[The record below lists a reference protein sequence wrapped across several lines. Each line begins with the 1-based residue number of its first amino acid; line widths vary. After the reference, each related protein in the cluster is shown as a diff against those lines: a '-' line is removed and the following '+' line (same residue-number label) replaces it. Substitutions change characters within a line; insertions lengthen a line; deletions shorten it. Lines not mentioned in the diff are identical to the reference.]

1 MPDFNLVGRTLG
13 PYQIQAP
20 LGSGGMS
27 VVYRAVQTD
36 LGRTVAL
43 KILPPELSLDASYI
57 ARFMHEARSAA
68 ALEHPHIVPIYSVGS
83 ADGLHYI
90 AMKYIQGE
98 TLKELS
104 LREGALN
111 VAHAAAL
118 LEQVAGALDYAHGRG
133 FIHRDIK
140 PSNIMV
146 ERGGW
151 LYLTDFGLARGA
163 EGSAGLTLAGT
174 VMGTPEYMSP
184 EQAQGLAVLTP
195 ASDIYALGVV
205 LYELLTGRMPFNADT
220 PMGMLVARLQ
230 YGPTPPRDYR
240 GDMPDAV
247 EDVVMRALARKPEA
261 RYSSA
266 GELVAALKRAA
277 GLGSGTVLAPE
288 RPLATPLDLPVAP
301 VVQPATPV
309 RAPQSVASPPPALR
323 DERTPLAPTLAANN
337 QPVPSVPLR
346 DAGPKPPAPL
356 QPTAPSV
363 PPTIPPAASEARR
376 GGGGRTMLLGAG
388 ILLLLFIISAA
399 LTVISRQ
406 RSEAA
411 LAEQMSIAQAAFER
425 PGGLDE
431 ALTAYR
437 EAAELDDD
445 SAEVHTRVAL
455 IELLRDRHGAAQQA
469 AEAAIDADDDF
480 ALAHAVLAEALNAQS
495 EYDDALAA
503 AEQAVSLAPQFSQ
516 GYAVRATIKADRAAK
531 IEDQAMLDDALADAE
546 RAIELAR
553 TRENLLQA
561 MAYNARGFVHW
572 QQYVLTNDQ
581 SMADRGGDDFNRAIG
596 LQPQIAVFHS
606 NLGYF
611 YNAQGSAVLARG
623 DQAGAQAKLD
633 LARIQFERAQEADPE
648 YGHAHAGLGW
658 NLYYLK
664 DYRGAIGE
672 FDKALELNAED
683 ADALIG
689 KSRVFLEQPEPDYP
703 AAIEALE
710 SATQA
715 APLDPGVFASLGW
728 AHMSYAF
735 AQDEQGARESYAAA
749 EDSFR
754 KAIELNE
761 RSADGLTGLG
771 WALRGRAVAEDDP
784 DFYDQASEVLRQS
797 LEIKP
802 EQADAYFGLGWVSYG
817 QGEYGEAERS
827 FRQAVELNP
836 EDGGNYYW
844 LGLTLQQLGRI
855 DEARAAYQTAV
866 EKGNAYA
873 QDALDGLE

>member
-20 LGSGGMS
+20 LGSGGMA
-27 VVYRAVQTD
+27 VVYRAIQTD

-43 KILPPELSLDASYI
+43 KILPPELSLDGSYI

-68 ALEHPHIVPIYSVGS
+68 ALEHPHIVTIYNVG
-83 ADGLHYI
+83 ALDGLHYI

-104 LREGALN
+104 LREGALD
-111 VAHAAAL
+111 VARAAGL
-118 LEQVAGALDYAHGRG
+118 LEQVAGALDYAHARG

-163 EGSAGLTLAGT
+163 EGSGGLTLAGT

-184 EQAQGLAVLTP
+184 EQAQGLATLTP

-205 LYELLTGRMPFNADT
+205 LYELLTGHMPFNADT

-261 RYSSA
+261 RYASA

-288 RPLATPLDLPVAP
+288 RPIATPLGLPVAP
-301 VVQPATPV
+301 VAKLAPPAPAPQPATP
-309 RAPQSVASPPPALR
+309 PPPAPR
-323 DERTPLAPTLAANN
+323 DERTPIAATLAARHTPAPVAPP
-337 QPVPSVPLR
+337 PVPAS
-346 DAGPKPPAPL
+346 APVAA
-356 QPTAPSV
+356 AP
-363 PPTIPPAASEARR
+363 EARR
-376 GGGGRTMLLGAG
+376 GGTGRALLIGAG
-388 ILLLLFIISAA
+388 VLLAILIVSAV
-399 LTVISRQ
+399 LTVVSRQ

-411 LAEQMSIAQAAFER
+411 LAERLGIARTAFER

-431 ALTAYR
+431 ALVAYR

-445 SAEVHTRVAL
+445 SAEAHTRVAL
-455 IELLRDRHGAAQQA
+455 IELLRDHHGAAQQA
-469 AEAAIDADDDF
+469 AEQAIDADGEF

-495 EYDDALAA
+495 EYEDALAA
-503 AEQAVSLAPQFSQ
+503 AEQAVTLAPELSQ
-516 GYAVRATIKADRAAK
+516 GYAVRATIKAARAARTD
-531 IEDQAMLDDALADAE
+531 DQTLLDAALADAE

-561 MAYNARGFVHW
+561 MAYNARGFVYW

-611 YNAQGSAVLARG
+611 YNAQGSAALARG
-623 DQAGAQAKLD
+623 DEDGAAAKLD
-633 LARIQFERAQEADPE
+633 LARVQFENAQAADPE

-664 DYRGAIGE
+664 DYQGALGE

-710 SATQA
+710 SATEA
-715 APLDPGVFASLGW
+715 APHDPGVLASLGW

-735 AQDEQGARESYAAA
+735 VQEAEDARESYAAA

-754 KAIELNE
+754 QAIELNE
-761 RSADGLTGLG
+761 RSADALTGLG

-784 DFYDQASEVLRQS
+784 DYYEEAADALRQS
-797 LEIKP
+797 LDIKP

-817 QGEYGEAERS
+817 QEQYEAAEEA
-827 FRQAVELNP
+827 FRQAIELNP
-836 EDGGNYYW
+836 EDGGNHYW
-844 LGLTLQQLGRI
+844 LGLTLQQLGRT

-873 QDALDGLE
+873 QEALDGLE